1 MNEIAQRIKSLFLN
15 FDKREREDST
25 IYVSDLTSCMRR
37 AFFNIYFNAQPKP
50 TPAMLQ
56 GKLFHVALEKV
67 LKSDESFSSAEF
79 EVECSHDLGNGWK
92 LKGRA
97 DVVTDEAIYEFKFAK
112 GTKYNQA
119 STMYFAQLSAYLKMI
134 GRQKGYLVLVD
145 RGTFNVDVLEVSEID
160 DLWNVVLQ
168 DANILIDHL
177 QRGSIPIYRS
187 PLFSWE
193 CQHCAWNIICS
204 NLREVKANGASGK
217 TV

>member
-1 MNEIAQRIKSLFLN
+1 MDTAMKIKSLFLN
-15 FDKREREDST
+15 FDKKEREDNT
-25 IYVSDLTSCMRR
+25 IHVSDLTSCMRR
-37 AFFNIYFNAQPKP
+37 SFFNIYFNAQPKP

-67 LKSDESFSSAEF
+67 LKSDDSFADAEF
-79 EVECSHDLGNGWK
+79 EVECSYSLENGWK

-97 DVVTDEAIYEFKFAK
+97 DVVTSEAVYEFKFTK

-134 GRQKGYLVLVD
+134 QKPRGYLVLVD
-145 RGTFNVDVLEVSEID
+145 RETFDVQVLEVSEID
-160 DLWNVVLQ
+160 DLWNTVLQ

-177 QRGSIPIYRS
+177 QRGSIPIYKS

-193 CQHCAWNIICS
+193 CQHCAWSIVCS
-204 NLREVKANGASGK
+204 NLREVRVNGKES
-217 TV
+217 V

>member
-1 MNEIAQRIKSLFLN
+1 MEIAQKIKSLFLN
-15 FDKREREDST
+15 FDKKEREDST

-37 AFFNIYFNAQPKP
+37 AFFNIHFNAQPKP

-67 LKSDESFSSAEF
+67 LKSDDDFADAEF

-92 LKGRA
+92 LRGRA
-97 DVVTDEAIYEFKFAK
+97 DVVTDEAVYEFKFTK

-119 STMYFAQLSAYLKMI
+119 STMYFAQLSAYLRMI
-134 GRQKGYLVLVD
+134 QRPKGYLVLVD
-145 RGTFNVDVLEVSEID
+145 RETFNVDVLEVSEAE
-160 DLWNVVLQ
+160 DLWNTVLQ

-177 QRGSIPIYRS
+177 QRGSIPIYKS
-187 PLFSWE
+187 PLADFE
-193 CQHCAWNIICS
+193 CRHCAWSIICS
-204 NLREVKANGASGK
+204 NLREVKVNG

>member
-1 MNEIAQRIKSLFLN
+1 MNEMAQRIKSLFLN

-37 AFFNIYFNAQPKP
+37 AFFNIYFNAQPRP

-56 GKLFHVALEKV
+56 GKLFHVALERV
-67 LKSDESFSSAEF
+67 LSDDFADAEF
-79 EVECSHDLGNGWK
+79 EVECSYSLENGWK

-97 DVVTDEAIYEFKFAK
+97 DVVTDEAVFEFKFTK

-134 GRQKGYLVLVD
+134 GKQKGYLVLVD
-145 RGTFNVDVLEVSEID
+145 RETFNVDVLEVSEID
-160 DLWNVVLQ
+160 DLWNAVLQ

-177 QRGSIPIYRS
+177 QRGSIPIYKS
-187 PLFSWE
+187 PLFPWE
-193 CQHCAWNIICS
+193 CSHCAWNIVCS
-204 NLREVKANGASGK
+204 NLKEVKINGANGK

>member
-1 MNEIAQRIKSLFLN
+1 MNEMAQRIKSLFLN

-37 AFFNIYFNAQPKP
+37 AFFNIYFNAQPRP

-56 GKLFHVALEKV
+56 GKLFHVALERV
-67 LKSDESFSSAEF
+67 LSDDFADAEF
-79 EVECSHDLGNGWK
+79 EVECSYSLENGWK

-97 DVVTDEAIYEFKFAK
+97 DVVTDEAVFEFKFTK

-134 GRQKGYLVLVD
+134 GKQKGYLVLVD
-145 RGTFNVDVLEVSEID
+145 RETFNVDVLEVSEID
-160 DLWNVVLQ
+160 DLWNAVLQ

-177 QRGSIPIYRS
+177 QRGSIPIYKS
-187 PLFSWE
+187 PLFPWE
-193 CQHCAWNIICS
+193 CSHCAWNIVCS
-204 NLREVKANGASGK
+204 NLKEVKVNGANGK

>member
-1 MNEIAQRIKSLFLN
+1 MNEIAQKIKFLFLN

-37 AFFNIYFNAQPKP
+37 AFFNIHFNAQPKP
-50 TPAMLQ
+50 TAPMLQ

-67 LKSDESFSSAEF
+67 LKSDDCFADAEF
-79 EVECSHDLGNGWK
+79 EVECSHDLGNGWT

-97 DVVTDEAIYEFKFAK
+97 DVVTDVAIFEFKFTK
-112 GTKYNQA
+112 GTRYNQA

-134 GRQKGYLVLVD
+134 GKQRGYLVLVD
-145 RGTFNVDVLEVSEID
+145 RETFNVDVLEVSEID
-160 DLWNVVLQ
+160 DLWNAVLQ

-177 QRGSIPIYRS
+177 QRGSIPIYKS

-193 CQHCAWNIICS
+193 CQHCSWNIVCS
-204 NLREVKANGASGK
+204 NLKGVGVNGKES
-217 TV
+217 V